1 PPGAGAGVLLLPF
14 VTLPALGVRR
24 TPLAAGVVNLSIAAA
39 AWRGARGIHEDVATS
54 RRATVP
60 FPRVPRSTLVAF
72 FLSGFVALAL
82 EVVWNR
88 FFVMYTGSS
97 VYGYAI
103 IAFLYLT
110 AIVGAGSLFAI
121 LARPDMAPARVFV
134 LCLFLL
140 VADLAVTIPLMDA
153 VIHVQ
158 LATLG
163 AFGVGFASFQLASV
177 VAAALVILPPT
188 TL

>member
-1 PPGAGAGVLLLPF
+1 
-14 VTLPALGVRR
+14 
-24 TPLAAGVVNLSIAAA
+24 
-39 AWRGARGIHEDVATS
+39 S

-110 AIVGAGSLFAI
+110 GIVVGGMLFAI
-121 LARPDMAPARVFV
+121 LDRRDMDPARLFV
-134 LCLFLL
+134 GCLFLL
-140 VADLAVTIPLMDA
+140 VADLAVAIPLMDA

-158 LATLG
+158 LVTLS
-163 AFGVGFASFQLASV
+163 AFGVGFASFRLA
-177 VAAALVILPPT
+177 
-188 TL
+188 

>member
-110 AIVGAGSLFAI
+110 GIVVGGMLFAI
-121 LARPDMAPARVFV
+121 LDRRGKDPVRVFV
-134 LCLFLL
+134 VCLFLL
-140 VADLAVTIPLMDA
+140 VVDLAVTLPLLD
-153 VIHVQ
+153 
-158 LATLG
+158 
-163 AFGVGFASFQLASV
+163 
-177 VAAALVILPPT
+177 AAL
-188 TL
+188 